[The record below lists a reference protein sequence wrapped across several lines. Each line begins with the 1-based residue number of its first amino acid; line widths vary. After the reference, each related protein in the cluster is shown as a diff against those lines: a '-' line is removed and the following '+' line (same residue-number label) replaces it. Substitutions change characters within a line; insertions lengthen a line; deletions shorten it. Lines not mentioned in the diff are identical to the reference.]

1 MTQQTDILLHMT
13 DISFQTA
20 ITRAL
25 QSAGDVLLKH
35 FGKVTHIKV
44 KENLS
49 SVVSEAD
56 LESEKVILDLVT
68 KNFPDHNIISEESGY
83 KFKGSEYTW
92 IVDPLDGTSNFV
104 AGLPWFGILIAVM
117 KNQLPVA
124 GGAYI
129 PVDQQLYYAE
139 PGKKARLNGQVIQVS
154 QSSALKN
161 VLVAY
166 SLDFCPFFKDTLAET
181 SIIASLVRNARNV
194 RSTNCLL
201 DLCYTADGRLGAAI
215 NQKEK
220 IWDIAAPWL
229 IIKEAGGMVTDREGK
244 ELNFSLSDK
253 DWGRDYPMVAA
264 NPAIHSEIINL
275 IRNTISY

>member
-1 MTQQTDILLHMT
+1 MVQLTDILLQMT
-13 DISFQTA
+13 KISFQTE
-20 ITRAL
+20 IIRAL
-25 QSAGDVLLKH
+25 ETAGEVLLKH

-56 LESEKVILDLVT
+56 LESEKVILDILT
-68 KNFPDHNIISEESGY
+68 KDFPDYNIISEECGY
-83 KFKGSEYTW
+83 KYKGSEYTW

-117 KNQLPVA
+117 KDHTPVA
-124 GGAYI
+124 GGAYL
-129 PVDQQLYYAE
+129 PADQQLYYAE
-139 PGKKARLNGQVIQVS
+139 QDKKARLNGKLIQVS
-154 QSSALKN
+154 QSSELKN

-201 DLCYTADGRLGAAI
+201 DLCYTADGRLGAVI

-229 IIKEAGGMVTDREGK
+229 IIKEAGGLVTDRDSN
-244 ELNFSLSDK
+244 ELNFSLSEK
-253 DWGRDYPMVAA
+253 DYGKDYPMIAA
-264 NPAIHSEIINL
+264 NPQIHSQIIRL
-275 IRNTISY
+275 IRETLA

>member
-1 MTQQTDILLHMT
+1 MNDILFKT
-13 DISFQTA
+13 T

-25 QSAGDVLLKH
+25 QTAGSVLMKH
-35 FGKVTHIKV
+35 FGKVTDIRV

-56 LESEKVILDLVT
+56 LESEKAILEIIT
-68 KNFPDHNIISEESGY
+68 KDFPDHNIISEESGY
-83 KFKGSEYTW
+83 KYKGSEYTW

-117 KNQLPVA
+117 KDHTPVA

-139 PGKKARLNGQVIQVS
+139 QDKKARLNGEIIQIS
-154 QSSALKN
+154 QSSELKN

-201 DLCYTADGRLGAAI
+201 DLCYTADGRLGAVI

-229 IIKEAGGMVTDREGK
+229 IIKEAGGLVTDREGN

-253 DWGRDYPMVAA
+253 DYGKDYPMIGA
-264 NPAIHSEIINL
+264 NPHIHAQIIRL
-275 IRNTISY
+275 IQDSY

>member
-1 MTQQTDILLHMT
+1 MTK
-13 DISFQTA
+13 ISFQTE
-20 ITRAL
+20 ITLAL
-25 QSAGDVLLKH
+25 KKAGEVLLKH

-56 LESEKVILDLVT
+56 LESEKVIIDLIR
-68 KNFPDHNIISEESGY
+68 KDFPDHNIISEESGY
-83 KFKGSEYTW
+83 KQKGSEYTW
-92 IVDPLDGTSNFV
+92 IIDPLDGTSNFV
-104 AGLPWFGILIAVM
+104 AGLPWFGVLIAVM
-117 KNQLPVA
+117 KDRRPVA

-139 PGKKARLNGQVIQVS
+139 SGKKSRLNGEIIQVS
-154 QSSALKN
+154 QSSELKN

-166 SLDFCPFFKDTLAET
+166 SLDFCTFFEDTLAET
-181 SIIASLVRNARNV
+181 RIIASLVRNVRNV

-201 DLCYTADGRLGAAI
+201 DLCYTADGRLGAVI

-229 IIKEAGGMVTDREGK
+229 IIKEAGGLVTDRDGK

-253 DWGRDYPMVAA
+253 DYHKDYPMVAA
-264 NPAIHSEIINL
+264 NPAIHGEMIKIIREAN
-275 IRNTISY
+275 